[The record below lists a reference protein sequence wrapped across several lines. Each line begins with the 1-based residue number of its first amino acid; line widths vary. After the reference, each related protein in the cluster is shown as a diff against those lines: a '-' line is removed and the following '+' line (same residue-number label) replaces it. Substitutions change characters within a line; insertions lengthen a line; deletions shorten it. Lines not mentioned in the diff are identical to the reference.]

1 MQKTSTASEEFDG
14 RTFRYEFLQ
23 ELILEELF
31 VSIEN
36 MKNHD
41 FYDFQDE
48 FLGGSSYFEVI
59 ICWKMR
65 TLGPL
70 DVFCTI

>member
-1 MQKTSTASEEFDG
+1 MQKTSILSEEFNG

-31 VSIEN
+31 VSIKN
-36 MKNHD
+36 MKKKHD

-48 FLGGSSYFEVI
+48 FLGGSSYFEVN
-59 ICWKMR
+59 IC
-65 TLGPL
+65 
-70 DVFCTI
+70 